1 MCRTSPMLDCQL
13 CRNLGCTMVCGN
25 AAVEAITSI
34 SKARATPF
42 QMQQA
47 ANCSRPLPLP
57 TVTEVAELKHV
68 YNMAAHRGRL
78 SVPTPGNNRIEP
90 SAPDP
95 TIWLGTSPTQPIDK
109 TLFRAV
115 PGNSWIP

>member
-1 MCRTSPMLDCQL
+1 MLDCQL

-34 SKARATPF
+34 SKARATQF

-78 SVPTPGNNRIEP
+78 SVPTHGNNWMEP

-95 TIWLGTSPTQPIDK
+95 TIRLGTTPTQLIDN